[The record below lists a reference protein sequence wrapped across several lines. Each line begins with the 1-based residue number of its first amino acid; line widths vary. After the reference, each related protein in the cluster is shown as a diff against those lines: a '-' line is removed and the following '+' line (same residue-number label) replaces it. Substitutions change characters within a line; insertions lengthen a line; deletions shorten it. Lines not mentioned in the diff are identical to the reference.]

1 LTEENKLDAGE
12 ILIVFTA
19 GVAVLYSFI
28 QKSESKINNFVSF
41 WNAILPSSENWWIYV
56 FVVIPSVIFVIAS
69 FTLITRKIKLVLRT
83 KKDIE
88 YRVNHLLSESE
99 IYMHKK
105 EVDELISNLKE
116 ILPESMKYKST
127 LNKVSEIRNKIRK
140 GKRRLEE
147 IHQDELDMKRRER
160 EYQERL
166 RQEEI
171 EEAERRKLWAI
182 EERKRNKLRE
192 LEEDETNVFVKSDLT
207 RSEIDVL
214 AENEYNHCN
223 EFCVDQQKSLS
234 VLVKPTMQHS
244 NTHTFLVW
252 SVKTM
257 LSKVKGV
264 SGIEEFET
272 READIRFRYHGMP
285 FAIEV
290 ETGTLLSKKHQ
301 LRNKVLYL
309 NQKYPER
316 WLFLVSNKNLLPK
329 YRKFGAVSSRSEL
342 PKKLKKLL
350 NSATR

>member
-1 LTEENKLDAGE
+1 M
-12 ILIVFTA
+12 
-19 GVAVLYSFI
+19 
-28 QKSESKINNFVSF
+28 
-41 WNAILPSSENWWIYV
+41 
-56 FVVIPSVIFVIAS
+56 
-69 FTLITRKIKLVLRT
+69 RT
-83 KKDIE
+83 KKEIE
-88 YRVNHLLSESE
+88 YRVNYLLSMSE
-99 IYMHKK
+99 IYMRKK
-105 EVDELISNLKE
+105 EVDELISSLKK

-127 LNKVSEIRNKIRK
+127 LNKVSEIRSKIRK

-147 IHQDELDMKRRER
+147 IHQDELDRIKWEK
-160 EYQERL
+160 EHQKWLKEQERKD
-166 RQEEI
+166 
-171 EEAERRKLWAI
+171 AERRRRWEI

-192 LEEDETNVFVKSDLT
+192 LERDETNVFVKSDLT

-257 LSKVKGV
+257 LSKMKGV

-329 YRKFGAVSSRSEL
+329 YRKFGVVSSRSEL